1 MTVHL
6 FIKTSSIYVL
16 KTRLVILSP
25 FICGSQE
32 VERFVRKLIMTII
45 YYDYLPLMTEDDQLA
60 LIGKIQPFKN
70 SKFY

>member
-25 FICGSQE
+25 FICGSQG
-32 VERFVRKLIMTII
+32 VERFVRKLIMTI

-60 LIGKIQPFKN
+60 LIGKIQSFKN